1 MIYVV
6 TVNFRAVKT
15 ITSDYGKDMDYV
27 NRRVVHDNGLKD
39 VLSRS
44 NFNSHTLTEQIY
56 AYRNYVIEAEN
67 IDKAKAIAEEGFYKD
82 VVDRSED
89 NITFCILSF
98 STKPYEIM
106 TATNGHDK
114 SLVERINYIYSHN
127 KEAMNPIIGAMY
139 FRDKEMADIEGIS
152 EKDFHHDFDS
162 FCESFLMT
170 ICDDNDLRTIINFVR
185 LKNNK
190 GQTLY
195 ADGWV

>member
-6 TVNFRAVKT
+6 TVNFKAVKT
-15 ITSDYGKDMDYV
+15 ITSDIGKD
-27 NRRVVHDNGLKD
+27 VVQDNGLKD

-44 NFNSHTLTEQIY
+44 IFKTHTLTEQIY
-56 AYRNYVIEAEN
+56 AYRNYVIEAES

-82 VVDRSED
+82 IVDRSED

-114 SLVERINYIYSHN
+114 SLVEKINYIYSHN

-139 FRDKEMADIEGIS
+139 FRYKVIADLEGIS

-195 ADGWV
+195 DDGWA

>member
-6 TVNFRAVKT
+6 TVNFKAVKT
-15 ITSDYGKDMDYV
+15 ITSDIGKD
-27 NRRVVHDNGLKD
+27 VVQDNGLKD

-44 NFNSHTLTEQIY
+44 NFKTHTLTEQIY

-114 SLVERINYIYSHN
+114 SLVEKINYIYSHN

-139 FRDKEMADIEGIS
+139 FRYKVIADLEGIS

>member
-6 TVNFRAVKT
+6 TVNFKAVKT
-15 ITSDYGKDMDYV
+15 ITSDIGKD
-27 NRRVVHDNGLKD
+27 VVQDNGLKD

-44 NFNSHTLTEQIY
+44 IFKTHTLTEQIY
-56 AYRNYVIEAEN
+56 AYRNYVIEAES

-82 VVDRSED
+82 IVDRSED

-114 SLVERINYIYSHN
+114 SLVERINYIYSHD

>member
-15 ITSDYGKDMDYV
+15 ITSDFGKD
-27 NRRVVHDNGLKD
+27 VVRDKGLED
-39 VLSRS
+39 VLNRS

-56 AYRNYVIEAEN
+56 AYRNYVIEAET

-190 GQTLY
+190 GQILY

>member
-15 ITSDYGKDMDYV
+15 ITSDIGKD
-27 NRRVVHDNGLKD
+27 VVQYNGLKD

-44 NFNSHTLTEQIY
+44 NFKSHTLTEQIY
-56 AYRNYVIEAEN
+56 AYRNYVIEAET
-67 IDKAKAIAEEGFYKD
+67 IDKANAIAEETFYKD
-82 VVDRSED
+82 ILDVSED
-89 NITFCILSF
+89 NITFYLLPF

-106 TATNGHDK
+106 TTTNRHDK
-114 SLVERINYIYSHN
+114 SLVEKINYIYSHD
-127 KEAMNPIIGAMY
+127 KEAMNPILGAMY
-139 FRDKEMADIEGIS
+139 FRDKEEADNSGIS
-152 EKDFHHDFDS
+152 EKDFHHDFES

>member
-6 TVNFRAVKT
+6 TVNFKAVKT
-15 ITSDYGKDMDYV
+15 ITSDIGKDVDYV

-56 AYRNYVIEAEN
+56 AYRNYVIEAES

-82 VVDRSED
+82 VVDKSED

-185 LKNNK
+185 LKNDK

>member
-6 TVNFRAVKT
+6 TVNFKAVKT
-15 ITSDYGKDMDYV
+15 ITSDIGKD
-27 NRRVVHDNGLKD
+27 VVQDNGLKD

-56 AYRNYVIEAEN
+56 AYRNYVIEAES

-82 VVDRSED
+82 IVDRSED

-114 SLVERINYIYSHN
+114 SLVERINYIYSHD

-185 LKNNK
+185 LKNNM

-195 ADGWV
+195 AEGWV

>member
-1 MIYVV
+1 MANSSKKY
-6 TVNFRAVKT
+6 NFSCLLSPFSFILLHLHLIKLENNKKHNIMNFSQLLAKLFGTKSQR
-15 ITSDYGKDMDYV
+15 D
-27 NRRVVHDNGLKD
+27 LK
-39 VLSRS
+39 
-44 NFNSHTLTEQIY
+44 EIMPY
-56 AYRNYVIEAEN
+56 
-67 IDKAKAIAEEGFYKD
+67 IDKVKAIAEEGFYKD

-114 SLVERINYIYSHN
+114 SLVERINYIYSHD

-139 FRDKEMADIEGIS
+139 FRDKKMADIEGIS

-170 ICDDNDLRTIINFVR
+170 ICDDNDLKTIINFVR